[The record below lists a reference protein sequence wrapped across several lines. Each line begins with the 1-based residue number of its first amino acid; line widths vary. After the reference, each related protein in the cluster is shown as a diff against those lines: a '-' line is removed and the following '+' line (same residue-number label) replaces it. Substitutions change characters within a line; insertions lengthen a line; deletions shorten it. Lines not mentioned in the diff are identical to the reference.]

1 MLIICYDNFIK
12 LLVNLRQNIRFSILL
27 RQDYKWALMRIEIYS
42 KLYNFVANEIN
53 IIGEGLFSYFDE
65 IHERKL
71 FN

>member
-1 MLIICYDNFIK
+1 M
-12 LLVNLRQNIRFSILL
+12 L
-27 RQDYKWALMRIEIYS
+27 RQDYKRALMTIEIYS

-53 IIGEGLFSYFDE
+53 IIGGDLFSCFDE

>member
-12 LLVNLRQNIRFSILL
+12 LLVNLRQN
-27 RQDYKWALMRIEIYS
+27 YKWALMTIEIYS

>member
-12 LLVNLRQNIRFSILL
+12 LLVNLRQN
-27 RQDYKWALMRIEIYS
+27 YKRALMTIEIYT

-53 IIGEGLFSYFDE
+53 IIGEDLFSYFDE

>member
-1 MLIICYDNFIK
+1 M
-12 LLVNLRQNIRFSILL
+12 L
-27 RQDYKWALMRIEIYS
+27 RQDYKWALMAIEIYS

-53 IIGEGLFSYFDE
+53 IIGEDLFSYFDE

>member
-1 MLIICYDNFIK
+1 M
-12 LLVNLRQNIRFSILL
+12 L
-27 RQDYKWALMRIEIYS
+27 RQDYKWALMTIEIYS

-65 IHERKL
+65 KHERKL

>member
-12 LLVNLRQNIRFSILL
+12 LLVNLRQN
-27 RQDYKWALMRIEIYS
+27 YKWALMTIEIYS

-53 IIGEGLFSYFDE
+53 IIGEDLFSYFDE